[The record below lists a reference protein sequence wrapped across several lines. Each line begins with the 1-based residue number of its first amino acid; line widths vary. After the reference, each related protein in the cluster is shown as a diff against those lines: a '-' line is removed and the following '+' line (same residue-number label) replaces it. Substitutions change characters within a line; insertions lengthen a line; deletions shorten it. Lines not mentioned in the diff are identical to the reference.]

1 MSLETFAGQA
11 RGGRSLAGLRGGL
24 YARKSAYRGKVAN
37 KGRSVRE
44 QLDAGQ
50 ANADGLGVNVVEQF
64 IDDDRS
70 ASTYRAREREEFER
84 MIEWIEAKK
93 LDIVFAWA
101 STRLQRD
108 IAVYARLR
116 DACAANG
123 VLWCYGG
130 KVYDLSDKD
139 DRFRTGLDA
148 LLGER
153 EVDEM
158 RDNVL
163 RSLRANAVNGLPH
176 GQRAYGY
183 RRVYDPHTRAL
194 VRTEKEPAEA
204 KVVAE
209 ICRRVAA
216 GEAYAQIALSLNM
229 RGVVPPAR
237 DWRKEQI
244 KRLAEWREDLPEN
257 TKVHPDWV
265 RRIKDHAELRAE
277 ARERLAAGEPP
288 LDVARDFNERDEPL
302 LLARWHAATIVDYAS
317 DPRYLG
323 SRTHHGKVTA
333 EDAWPRIVAKA
344 THVRCLAI
352 IAERKSKKHNSRP
365 GKAVNWLSGSMQCDV
380 CEVPVGS
387 GRNAYG
393 PYYRCVQPGVEGV
406 HEGKGYHV
414 SAMTGPVDAHVE
426 GELFE
431 WLSSP
436 AFVAAFTQDDAAA
449 AQQVEEAEAEVKLLK
464 ERLKGF
470 QDKAIAG
477 ELSAE
482 SLAAV
487 EVGLLPKIK
496 EAEGKARALQAP
508 SVVRDLVGATPAE
521 VAAAWAGL
529 ALSQRRLVAE
539 TLLDVRLRKAP
550 RGVVLPMEERLVVR
564 PRRPAQQKLVKAA

>member
-1 MSLETFAGQA
+1 MTIGTFAGQA
-11 RGGRSLAGLRGGL
+11 GGHRTLVGLRGGL

-50 ANADGLGVNVVEQF
+50 ADADRDGVRIIEKF

-70 ASTYRAREREEFER
+70 ASTYRQREREDFER
-84 MIEWIEAKK
+84 MIEWIEGGK
-93 LDIVFAWA
+93 LDIVYAWA

-130 KVYDLSDKD
+130 KVYDLSNAD

-158 RDNVL
+158 RKNVL
-163 RSLRANAVNGLPH
+163 RSLRANAVNGRPH

-183 RRVYDPHTRAL
+183 RRVYDPHTREL
-194 VRTEKEPAEA
+194 LRTELEPDEAEI
-204 KVVAE
+204 VRE

-216 GEAYAQIALSLNM
+216 GEAYAVIRRRLNM
-229 RGVVPPAR
+229 RGVTAPAR
-237 DWRKEQI
+237 EWRKEQI
-244 KRLAEWREDLPEN
+244 RRLAEWHEDLPEN
-257 TKVHPDWV
+257 AELHPDWV
-265 RRIKDHAELRAE
+265 RRIADRGDLREE
-277 ARERLAAGEPP
+277 ARERLATGEQP
-288 LDVARDFNERDEPL
+288 LDIARDFNGRGEPL

-323 SRTHHGKVTA
+323 ARTHHGQVTA
-333 EDAWPRIVAKA
+333 EDAWPQIVSKA

-352 IAERKSKKHNSRP
+352 IAERKGKKHNSRP
-365 GKAVNWLSGSMQCDV
+365 GKAVNWLSGTMKCDV
-380 CEVPVGS
+380 CGVEVGS
-387 GRNAYG
+387 GRNKYG
-393 PYYRCVQPGVEGV
+393 PYYRCMQPGVEGL

-414 SAMTGPVDAHVE
+414 SGKTSDVDPFVE
-426 GELFE
+426 KKLFE

-436 AFVAAFTQDDAAA
+436 AFVAAFNRDDAEAMK
-449 AQQVEEAEAEVKLLK
+449 QLEEAEAEVKVLRARLK
-464 ERLKGF
+464 EF
-470 QDKAIAG
+470 QDRAIAG
-477 ELSAE
+477 TLSAD

-487 EVGLLPKIK
+487 EAGLLPKIK
-496 EAEGKARALQAP
+496 DAETKANALKAP
-508 SVVRDLVGATPAE
+508 SVVRDLVAATPDE
-521 VAAAWAGL
+521 VAAAWSRVAI
-529 ALSQRRLVAE
+529 AQRRLVAE
-539 TLLDVRLRKAP
+539 ALLDVRLKKGAKGGTVPIEQRLS
-550 RGVVLPMEERLVVR
+550 VLPK
-564 PRRPAQQKLVKAA
+564 RPAQRELVKAA

>member
-1 MSLETFAGQA
+1 MSLETFAGSA
-11 RGGRSLAGLRGGL
+11 GGTRSLAGLRGGL
-24 YARKSAYRGKVAN
+24 YARKSAYRGKVTN

-50 ANADGLGVNVVEQF
+50 ADADRNEVQVVETF

-84 MIEWIEAKK
+84 MIEWIEGGK

-116 DACAANG
+116 DACASHG

-130 KVYDLSDKD
+130 KIYDLSNKD

-163 RSLRANAVNGLPH
+163 RSLRANAVNGRPH

-183 RRVYDPHTRAL
+183 RRAYDPHTREL
-194 VRTEKEPAEA
+194 VATELEPTE
-204 KVVAE
+204 AE
-209 ICRRVAA
+209 IVREICQRVAG
-216 GEAYAQIALSLNM
+216 GEAYAQIALSLNL
-229 RGVVPPAR
+229 RGVTPPAR

-244 KRLAEWREDLPEN
+244 KRLAEWRADLPEN
-257 TKVHPDWV
+257 TRMHAGWT
-265 RRIKDHAELRAE
+265 RRIEDHAELRTE
-277 ARERLAAGEPP
+277 ARERLAAGEAP
-288 LDVARDFNERDEPL
+288 LDIARDFNERREPL
-302 LLARWHAATIVDYAS
+302 LLARWHPATIVDYAS

-323 SRTHHGKVTA
+323 SRTHHGTVTA
-333 EDAWPRIVAKA
+333 EDAWPRIVSKA
-344 THVRCLAI
+344 THVRCLSI
-352 IAERKSKKHNSRP
+352 IAERKGKKHNSRP
-365 GKAVNWLSGSMQCDV
+365 GKAVNWLSGSMECDV
-380 CEVPVGS
+380 CSVPVGS
-387 GRNAYG
+387 GRNKYG
-393 PYYRCVQPGVEGV
+393 PYYRCVQPPVEGL

-414 SAMTGPVDAHVE
+414 SAMTAPIDAYVE
-426 GELFE
+426 QKLFE

-436 AFVAAFTQDDAAA
+436 AFVAAFTQGDEMIAK
-449 AQQVEEAEAEVKLLK
+449 QIEEAEAEVKLLRD
-464 ERLKGF
+464 RLKGF
-470 QDKAIAG
+470 RDKAIEGA
-477 ELSAE
+477 LSAE
-482 SLAAV
+482 SLAAI
-487 EVGLLPKIK
+487 EGGLLPKIK
-496 EAEGKARALQAP
+496 EAEKQARSLKTP
-508 SVVRDLVGATPAE
+508 SIVRDIVGTTPEE

-550 RGVVLPMEERLVVR
+550 RGITLPIDERVLVE
-564 PRRPAQQKLVKAA
+564 PRRPSRHELAKAA